1 MNHYIQLKE
10 FEQIRI
16 YDGLRQGKSM
26 TMFGQRIERNNRHP
40 NVFLQSRKSMA
51 ERICRKYEWIA
62 ASVPTILTCLTIHNP
77 RIS

>member
-1 MNHYIQLKE
+1 MNYYIQLKE

-51 ERICRKYEWIA
+51 ERI
-62 ASVPTILTCLTIHNP
+62 
-77 RIS
+77 

>member
-10 FEQIRI
+10 FERMRI

-26 TMFGQRIERNNRHP
+26 TMIGQEIGRNNRHP

-51 ERICRKYEWIA
+51 ERI
-62 ASVPTILTCLTIHNP
+62 
-77 RIS
+77 